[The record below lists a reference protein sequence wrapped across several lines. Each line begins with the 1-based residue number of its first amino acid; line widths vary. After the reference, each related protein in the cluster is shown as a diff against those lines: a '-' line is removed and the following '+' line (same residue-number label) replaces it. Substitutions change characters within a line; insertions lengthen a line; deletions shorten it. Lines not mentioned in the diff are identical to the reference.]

1 MASRAEPVA
10 GMARP
15 RLDGV
20 GRAALSDFYFHS
32 VRLVTVNV
40 VWGLGAVVV
49 ALVALTSPLLAI
61 VLLPALAVPTVAIFR
76 MAARIVRTDGDP
88 TVRQVLSISPRTVGG
103 AALAGTAF
111 IGGLFMLATNAA
123 IGLVGGDPFGWLL
136 GTLAAWGFVALW
148 CFALVAWPLVVDPA
162 RAGRPFLERL
172 RSAAAVILAYP
183 VPCLLLVTTVTV
195 TAVLSA
201 VLTVALLTMS
211 LSFVALLAC
220 RVVYPLA
227 DRLDSAT
234 RPAS

>member
-10 GMARP
+10 GMSRP

-32 VRLVTVNV
+32 VRLVAVNIL
-40 VWGLGAVVV
+40 WGLGLVVIGI
-49 ALVALTSPLLAI
+49 VALTSPLVAI
-61 VLLPALAVPTVAIFR
+61 VLLPALAIPTVAIFR
-76 MAARIVRTDGDP
+76 MAARIVRIDGDP
-88 TVRQVLSISPRTVGG
+88 TVRQVLSMSPRTVGG

-123 IGLVGGDPFGWLL
+123 IGLTGGDPFGWLL
-136 GTLAAWGFVALW
+136 GTLAAWGFVASW
-148 CFALVAWPLVVDPA
+148 CFAVIAWPLMVDPA
-162 RAGRPFLERL
+162 RAGRPFRERL

-183 VPCLLLVTTVTV
+183 VPCLLLVTSVTV
-195 TAVLSA
+195 TTVLSA

-211 LSFVALLAC
+211 VSFIALLAC

-227 DRLDSAT
+227 DRLESAM